1 MESFSDE
8 LSLLILHSFV
18 LRTSAST
25 HAVTGTEGFGL
36 CRVEGWRSALT
47 ACYRLTARVIT
58 LPASALYCEETH
70 VLVHVT
76 DQLRRVGHRSINWRL
91 MTFSGTRSVLVM
103 GFTEIPFGSGFTSN
117 SMRIWCEQR
126 KQVLLQRD
134 WNVKKHQVLI
144 MCQVLGSDWNPWI
157 K

>member
-8 LSLLILHSFV
+8 LSPLILHSFV

-25 HAVTGTEGFGL
+25 HVVTGTEGFGL

-47 ACYRLTARVIT
+47 ACNRLTARVIT
-58 LPASALYCEETH
+58 PPASALYCEETH
-70 VLVHVT
+70 VLVT

-91 MTFSGTRSVLVM
+91 MTFLGTRSILVI
-103 GFTEIPFGSGFTSN
+103 GFTEFPSGSGFTSN

-126 KQVLLQRD
+126 KQVVVQRD
-134 WNVKKHQVLI
+134 LNVKKHQVVI